1 MALPQPTYT
10 QYRPQSFL
18 DEAGGGVLTKALELY
33 AKYHPAAMQ
42 QRVYAAILE
51 DEQFAAKSRQEQRDI
66 LAREREALTKT
77 LANFRETGLGPSG
90 RGGGAAGGAR
100 AAGRGGGAGMGSLV
114 EYAGDQAKKL
124 TDSKEQSIDESNR
137 VELQYQPAPVHD
149 KFIQLA
155 ERRIAEAPGK
165 YLTVTQLGGMLAN
178 EAREMGPSFL
188 TEVQSEKQ
196 KRAAA
201 TRLWNV
207 ITRYNRNLVDIRQ
220 MPDGT
225 FKQTTTD
232 AGMMLAQLIDE
243 QFRTSFLVDNL
254 VAGQSPTAA
263 LQVAKNTELR
273 RAGAPPGK
281 SLAEQRVDE
290 MLDTFGADGVVTED
304 EQAKISEMRKLYG
317 LAEPLDEQEQ
327 AFLVRY
333 IEALRDDGVA
343 TREELG
349 ADYDAARAAYE
360 KGRNLEQLPRGM
372 AAFYDESYLRGLGRL
387 SQIDEEMAALRVD
400 GTPAQIAARRAY
412 AGSGVGIPTVTPEAV
427 QRAAAVHPIA
437 GEVLP
442 YAMKRVMA
450 ADGTIEART
459 PAERFAQ
466 RYINMDTNRDFAG
479 LVEAVNKRFP
489 NNPVA
494 KREALAF
501 YGAANYQADTAGTT
515 MSRGAINANPG
526 QAAAEKTL
534 FMEEVAPTSTPTSP
548 AVPVVET
555 VVPPSTRQSVPVPPS
570 VVDPYAVPDYD
581 TRADAA
587 VSLAP

>member
-1 MALPQPTYT
+1 M
-10 QYRPQSFL
+10 S
-18 DEAGGGVLTKALELY
+18 
-33 AKYHPAAMQ
+33 
-42 QRVYAAILE
+42 
-51 DEQFAAKSRQEQRDI
+51 
-66 LAREREALTKT
+66 
-77 LANFRETGLGPSG
+77 
-90 RGGGAAGGAR
+90 
-100 AAGRGGGAGMGSLV
+100 
-114 EYAGDQAKKL
+114 
-124 TDSKEQSIDESNR
+124 
-137 VELQYQPAPVHD
+137 
-149 KFIQLA
+149 
-155 ERRIAEAPGK
+155 
-165 YLTVTQLGGMLAN
+165 
-178 EAREMGPSFL
+178 
-188 TEVQSEKQ
+188 
-196 KRAAA
+196 
-201 TRLWNV
+201 
-207 ITRYNRNLVDIRQ
+207 
-220 MPDGT
+220 DGT

-232 AGMMLAQLIDE
+232 AGMKLAALVDE

-263 LQVAKNTELR
+263 LQVAKNTELQ

-304 EQAKISEMRKLYG
+304 EQAQISEMRKLYG

-349 ADYDAARAAYE
+349 ADFDAARAAYE

-387 SQIDEEMAALRVD
+387 SEIDAQMAGLQVD
-400 GTPAQIAARRAY
+400 GTPAQIAARRAF
-412 AGSGVGIPTVTPEAV
+412 AGAGVGIPTVTPEAV

-450 ADGTIEART
+450 ADGTVEAST

-489 NNPVA
+489 NNTLA

-515 MSRGAINANPG
+515 TSRGAINANPG

-534 FMEEVAPTSTPTSP
+534 FMEEVAPT
-548 AVPVVET
+548 VPET
-555 VVPPSTRQSVPVPPS
+555 PVPGQF
-570 VVDPYAVPDYD
+570 VDPTVTGGRVDAIVP
-581 TRADAA
+581 
-587 VSLAP
+587 LLP

>member
-10 QYRPQSFL
+10 RYRPQSFL

-33 AKYHPAAMQ
+33 ARYHPAAMQ

-90 RGGGAAGGAR
+90 RGGGAAGRAR
-100 AAGRGGGAGMGSLV
+100 AAGRGASGTGSFRDVVMG
-114 EYAGDQAKKL
+114 AGDQAKKL
-124 TDSKEQSIDESNR
+124 TDSKAQSIDETNQVFNQYRASPMHEKLLAQ
-137 VELQYQPAPVHD
+137 VERKIAAQPG
-149 KFIQLA
+149 
-155 ERRIAEAPGK
+155 R
-165 YLTVTQLGGMLAN
+165 YLTVRQLTALISM
-178 EAREMGPSFL
+178 EADKLGPSL
-188 TEVQSEKQ
+188 YSSRQSPRQ
-196 KRAAA
+196 AAAAA
-201 TRLWNV
+201 TQLWNV
-207 ITRYNRNLVDIRQ
+207 LTRYNTNLVVNRQ
-220 MPDGT
+220 DPVTGAYT
-225 FKQTTTD
+225 QVTSD
-232 AGMMLAQLIDE
+232 AGMMLADLIDE
-243 QFRTSFLVDNL
+243 EFGTDFLRSNL
-254 VAGQSPTAA
+254 AAQQSPTAA
-263 LQVAKNTELR
+263 LQEQMNIELG
-273 RAGAPPGK
+273 RAGAAPGK
-281 SLAEQRVDE
+281 SFMEQRMEALAAKV
-290 MLDTFGADGVVTED
+290 GADGVVTED
-304 EQAKISEMRKLYG
+304 EQAQLSEMRKLYG

-349 ADYDAARAAYE
+349 ADFDAARAAYE

-387 SQIDEEMAALRVD
+387 SEIDTQMAGLQVD

-412 AGSGVGIPTVTPEAV
+412 AGAGVGIPTVTPEAV
-427 QRAAAVHPIA
+427 QRAASVHPIA

-450 ADGTIEART
+450 ADGTVEART

-489 NNPVA
+489 NNTLA

-515 MSRGAINANPG
+515 TSRGAVNANPG
-526 QAAAEKTL
+526 QAAAERTQFL
-534 FMEEVAPTSTPTSP
+534 EEVASETPIL
-548 AVPVVET
+548 AVDT
-555 VVPPSTRQSVPVPPS
+555 VVPASIRQSVPVPPG

-581 TRADAA
+581 TRADAT
-587 VSLAP
+587 VSLPQ